1 MKESRT
7 AQWKQMKE
15 SYTPEQKEQWKKMKE
30 SRTAQWKQMKEDCYN
45 SKQKEEWA
53 NMKEQWGKKKGE
65 WGCWGKKL
73 GPNFTM
79 PVIGPTLTMPII
91 GHGWGPCPFKK
102 NQEQEE
108 KPEKK

>member
-1 MKESRT
+1 M
-7 AQWKQMKE
+7 
-15 SYTPEQKEQWKKMKE
+15 KEQWGKKKG
-30 SRTAQWKQMKEDCYN
+30 
-45 SKQKEEWA
+45 EWA

-65 WGCWGKKL
+65 WGCWGQKW
-73 GPNFTM
+73 
-79 PVIGPTLTMPII
+79 